1 MHKKKGEVIEM
12 TEEAPILKVAREIYD
27 FVEEK
32 YADKDLSTRDIRLAR
47 AIVVV
52 DQYSDFIISV
62 FAHSLFW
69 R

>member
-12 TEEAPILKVAREIYD
+12 TEEAPILKVAREIYN

-32 YADKDLSTRDIRLAR
+32 YADKDLSTRDIRRAR

-52 DQYSDFIISV
+52 DQHSNFIISV
-62 FAHSLFW
+62 FAHSFFW